1 MNSVWL
7 ILDVVVVR
15 HNHKSRSKRENHKM
29 KLGGGQIIKNI
40 ECHTKSLYLYTV
52 DNTEPLKV
60 LFLNKG

>member
-1 MNSVWL
+1 
-7 ILDVVVVR
+7 
-15 HNHKSRSKRENHKM
+15 M